1 MSTNSTCQEK
11 EQMLQE
17 ILVGEGVV
25 SQMSKAK
32 SQKQMN
38 ADADEG
44 TEIQRLATEEADES
58 SGHIMHVFPTVELI
72 Q

>member
-1 MSTNSTCQEK
+1 
-11 EQMLQE
+11 
-17 ILVGEGVV
+17 
-25 SQMSKAK
+25 MSKAK

-58 SGHIMHVFPTVELI
+58 PGHIMHVFPTVELI

>member
-1 MSTNSTCQEK
+1 
-11 EQMLQE
+11 
-17 ILVGEGVV
+17 
-25 SQMSKAK
+25 MSKAK

-44 TEIQRLATEEADES
+44 TEIQRLAAEEADES
-58 SGHIMHVFPTVELI
+58 PGHIMHVFPTVELI

>member
-11 EQMLQE
+11 KADASRDP
-17 ILVGEGVV
+17 GGRGVV

-38 ADADEG
+38 ADADKG

-58 SGHIMHVFPTVELI
+58 PGHNMQVFPTVGLI